1 MYQFIC
7 SFQQPSEVIIVLH
20 FTVGETEMLVPG
32 RARFEP
38 RQPISIEPVLLFSL
52 PYISLVLAWLSHMQG
67 WVNAVAAESAC
78 SLRSVWGIWTVS
90 EIGRAICRRQG
101 NFLIPSPHYSMVMAV
116 EWLILINQHRF
127 NLWLF
132 LIKVKLS
139 RLAFVRWAKIL
150 HTY

>member
-52 PYISLVLAWLSHMQG
+52 PYIGMSKCSCCRKCMLFKVCVGSLDSFWNWKSYLQKTRKFSNSKPSLFHGHGSGMVDLNQPAQVQFMIISYKG
-67 WVNAVAAESAC
+67 KTKSTCFC
-78 SLRSVWGIWTVS
+78 SLSK
-90 EIGRAICRRQG
+90 
-101 NFLIPSPHYSMVMAV
+101 
-116 EWLILINQHRF
+116 
-127 NLWLF
+127 NLAYL
-132 LIKVKLS
+132 LG
-139 RLAFVRWAKIL
+139 VR
-150 HTY
+150 Y

>member
-32 RARFEP
+32 RARFEL

-67 WVNAVAAESAC
+67 
-78 SLRSVWGIWTVS
+78 
-90 EIGRAICRRQG
+90 
-101 NFLIPSPHYSMVMAV
+101 
-116 EWLILINQHRF
+116 
-127 NLWLF
+127 
-132 LIKVKLS
+132 
-139 RLAFVRWAKIL
+139 
-150 HTY
+150 